1 MIFRSFHFF
10 LVIKKIIIPE
20 LMGALLKFFEIDL
33 CISQLAA
40 IVIAVRHPSPPPLH
54 WHSFILAATQHS
66 VLLMFS
72 RDFSASCST
81 QNSLLHAT
89 AAAFDL
95 PLWGC
100 VKERAR
106 KQIYDLSKAYA
117 APSLSM
123 SPTPSLCLSPTTG
136 SSSLLQSLAC
146 CCCFDCC
153 MLFSKCIICAIPH
166 S

>member
-1 MIFRSFHFF
+1 
-10 LVIKKIIIPE
+10 
-20 LMGALLKFFEIDL
+20 MGALLKFFEIDL

-40 IVIAVRHPSPPPLH
+40 IVNAVGHPSPLPFLQPLH

-106 KQIYDLSKAYA
+106 KQIYDLSKAYV

-123 SPTPSLCLSPTTG
+123 SPPPSLCLSPTTG

-146 CCCFDCC
+146 CCFDCC